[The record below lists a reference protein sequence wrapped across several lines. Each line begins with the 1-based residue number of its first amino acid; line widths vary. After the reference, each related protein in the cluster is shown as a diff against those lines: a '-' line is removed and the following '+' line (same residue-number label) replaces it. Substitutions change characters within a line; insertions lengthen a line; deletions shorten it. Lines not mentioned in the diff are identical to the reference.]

1 MHPRESTT
9 YVRGGWPHLP
19 TRPCQRNSE
28 HYLAGSFST
37 CDSAALFS
45 AQISTNPLTST
56 LRMISDG
63 AAAKGDVMAAAR
75 IAGIAAA
82 KRTGDLIP
90 LCHPLGLDAV
100 SVTITP
106 CEPDRVKILATTT
119 TLGRT
124 GVEMEALTAVS
135 VAALT
140 IYDMCKA
147 VDRAMEISQ
156 IVLQEKS
163 GGRSGVYRRSASD
176 LACQSR

>member
-1 MHPRESTT
+1 MIDHALALTHIDE
-9 YVRGGWPHLP
+9 RGAA
-19 TRPCQRNSE
+19 RMVDVSE
-28 HYLAGSFST
+28 KPVTLRVAKASG
-37 CDSAALFS
+37 LV
-45 AQISTNPLTST
+45 IMKPST

-100 SVTITP
+100 SFTITP